1 MKNLIR
7 FLIWGWFAANV
18 QAEPLGIVG
27 SSWPPYIDKS
37 HQSKG
42 MAMEIVTVALQSR
55 GYQTRTSIETWSRAL
70 EGVEIGVYDLVAA
83 IWKTPEREKNLLF
96 SQPYLVNQI
105 KFIKMKDTEVEY
117 RTLDDL
123 KGFLIGTVR
132 NYAYDEGFLETQDLI
147 KIPQNHIIQNLLK
160 LTQGKIDLTLG
171 DEKAIRY
178 EIHQYMKGNE
188 LQFEFLSKPLS
199 KRNLRIAVSKN
210 HPAAKKIVDD
220 FNQAISKMKG
230 DGTLT
235 KIIKKHQF

>member
-37 HQSKG
+37 QQSKG
-42 MAMEIVTVALQSR
+42 MAMEIVTVALQRR
-55 GYQTRTSIETWSRAL
+55 GYQTRISIETWPRAL

-83 IWKTPEREKNLLF
+83 IWKTREREKTLFF
-96 SQPYLVNQI
+96 SQPYLANQI
-105 KFIKMKDTEVEY
+105 KFIKNKDTEVQY
-117 RTLDDL
+117 RTLEDL
-123 KGFLIGTVR
+123 KGLLIGTVR
-132 NYAYDEGFLETQDLI
+132 NYAYDKDFLETQDLI

-160 LTQGKIDLTLG
+160 LTQGEIDLTLG

-188 LQFEFLSKPLS
+188 QQLEFLNKPLS
-199 KRNLRIAVSKN
+199 KRNLRIAVNKN
-210 HPAAKKIVDD
+210 NPTAKKIVDD
-220 FNQAISKMKG
+220 FNQAIAKMKA
-230 DGTLT
+230 DGTLAE
-235 KIIKKHQF
+235 IINKYQF